1 MNIILTESQLK
12 LIVNE
17 SQEERMIAKAKTI
30 YKAFKTGRGLV
41 KPVSIYPALDVT
53 YTLPDVDSC
62 LFKVRPS
69 YNDVTDLMVFITMY
83 KPVDFVIHNIEVIPS
98 AESFKNLQRHWGSEL
113 GYVYRKK
120 FDQFNIAIGEDN

>member
-30 YKAFKTGRGLV
+30 YKAFKRGRGMV
-41 KPVSIYPALDVT
+41 KPISIYPALDVS
-53 YTLPDVDSC
+53 YTLPDIDSC

-83 KPVDFVIHNIEVIPS
+83 KPVDFVIHNTESIPG
-98 AESFKNLQRHWGSEL
+98 ESFKNLQKHWGSEL